1 MYKKNILNK
10 FFKIALPSICLCLL
24 FICTII
30 IFIHGTINW
39 DSKGVVRS
47 TWSPKRLAFISL
59 CGISAL
65 VSGICLFYHFVL
77 KLSLYYRRI
86 IYISAITISV
96 LFQLFL
102 IFHYQI
108 LMGWDNTDTLV
119 SAISLVTGENNL
131 FSFDYFEIYQNQRCF
146 LLFTTL
152 IVWIAH
158 SFGIS
163 YSTMP
168 VLLGL
173 VSMICIDLSMLVSYF
188 IIKEIKGANLAEK
201 SIIWFLI
208 NQGIYLW
215 CAYYYTTNVSL
226 LFISLAIY
234 LFIKS
239 WKYKKNCLFY
249 VFFGMFLL
257 FGIQFRA
264 TLIIVVIGALLMGLI
279 KRPPNA
285 LKGSLL
291 IASGMLIM
299 QLLLQSLFSFFIPS
313 KETDQAFP
321 VSHWLMM
328 GAQGVGAYNDQ
339 DVFFTASFPTKEERD
354 RADWNLYI
362 ERIKEL
368 GIKGNIQLAIRKMTY
383 NWSYGN
389 HAYEPEFQYYDAL
402 YDLLW
407 GTKNKVM
414 LAYEQI
420 YHLSLLLFVVWGI
433 VLNWR
438 KCINGNMGMMFLL
451 YVVFWGGILFYIFW
465 ETNPYYSV
473 GFLTIFILCSMEGMD
488 VLTEQVK
495 MMTEKMKKCHVLLI
509 KICLDIVF
517 VSILL
522 NSVFDK
528 DKDFYKETRIPVVTQ
543 SKICDVLFFNG
554 DNTITQDFVANRP
567 FNTVEIWLTK
577 TKRKEDSCG
586 IYQISLSGEK
596 SGLIFQ
602 ETIYNQDVFRTI
614 SYIKHFQ
621 MIEIDDKERFELTVQ
636 TIKDDPNNR
645 MGICYYNQPVDR
657 YLKGGIFMDEEIVQ
671 GDMMI
676 NVYISEEE

>member
-1 MYKKNILNK
+1 MYKKNILKK
-10 FFKIALPSICLCLL
+10 FLKIALPSICLCLL

-30 IFIHGTINW
+30 IFLHGTINW

-59 CGISAL
+59 CGISVL

-77 KLSLYYRRI
+77 KLPSNYRRI

-158 SFGIS
+158 GFGIS
-163 YSTMP
+163 YSAIP
-168 VLLGL
+168 VLFGL
-173 VSMICIDLSMLVSYF
+173 VSMICIDLSMLISYL
-188 IIKEIKGANLAEK
+188 IIKEIKGVNIAEK
-201 SIIWFLI
+201 SIILFLI
-208 NQGIYLW
+208 NPGIYLW

-234 LFIKS
+234 LFIMFWKS
-239 WKYKKNCLFY
+239 KKKCFFY
-249 VFFGMFLL
+249 VLFGMFLL

-264 TLIIVVIGALLMGLI
+264 TLIIVVIGALLMGFI

-291 IASGMLIM
+291 IVIGMLIM
-299 QLLLQSLFSFFIPS
+299 QLLLQSLFSFIIPS
-313 KETDQAFP
+313 KENDQAFP
-321 VSHWLMM
+321 ISHWLMM

-339 DVFFTASFPTKEERD
+339 DVYYTASFPTKEERNK
-354 RADWNLYI
+354 ADWDLYI
-362 ERIKEL
+362 QRIEEL
-368 GIKGNIQLAIRKMTY
+368 GINGNIQLAIRKMTY

-389 HAYEPEFQYYDAL
+389 HAYEPEFQCYDIL

-420 YHLSLLLFVVWGI
+420 YHLTLLLFVIFSIISNG
-433 VLNWR
+433 
-438 KCINGNMGMMFLL
+438 KKFINGNIDLMFLP
-451 YVVFWGGILFYIFW
+451 YIVFLGGIIFYVFW

-473 GFLTIFILCSMEGMD
+473 GFLNMILLCSVEGMD
-488 VLTEQVK
+488 KLTEQVERIS
-495 MMTEKMKKCHVLLI
+495 EKSKKHYVLFAKLILDTVFVFVLLY
-509 KICLDIVF
+509 
-517 VSILL
+517 SIL
-522 NSVFDK
+522 DK
-528 DKDFYKETRIPVVTQ
+528 DRDFYKETRIPVVTQ

-554 DNTITQDFVANRP
+554 NNSITQDFVANRP

-577 TKRKEDSCG
+577 TKRKEDSSG
-586 IYQISLSGEK
+586 IYQISLFGEK

-602 ETIYNQDVFRTI
+602 ETIYNQDVFRTV

-636 TIKDDPNNR
+636 TIQDDPNNR

-657 YLKGGIFMDEEIVQ
+657 YLKGGISIDGEKVQ

-676 NVYISEEE
+676 NVYISEEK